1 VGYGD
6 VGKFTAS
13 QFEVPIDI
21 HDPAKGFTVEDFSE
35 YEYAI
40 VCVDTLRGGP
50 TDYTNLS
57 SVLDKLMA
65 DGFTGIV
72 IIRSTIGPDYVE
84 DVLLTV
90 YSPLRIVLF
99 PEFYTA
105 SEMSSGV
112 DKSVMTVLGG
122 NIADV
127 YKVETWLTLLGSPLN
142 TSQYYKCTLQAAA
155 LIKLSSNA
163 ILATK
168 VAMFNV
174 IKLIADDYN
183 VDYNEVRGVLG
194 FDPRLGANYHS
205 LVPSPDDGQYGFGG
219 ACLPKDTLA
228 LSKLDHSEFFASVL
242 RVNKYLGR

>member
-1 VGYGD
+1 M
-6 VGKFTAS
+6 
-13 QFEVPIDI
+13 
-21 HDPAKGFTVEDFSE
+21 HDPAKGFTIENFFK

-57 SVLDKLMA
+57 FVLDRLMA

-72 IIRSTIGPDYVE
+72 VIRSTVGPDYVE

-105 SEMSSGV
+105 TEMSSGV
-112 DKSVMTVLGG
+112 DKSVMTILGG
-122 NIADV
+122 NIGDV
-127 YKVETWLTLLGSPLN
+127 YRVESWLTRVGFPLN

-183 VDYNEVRGVLG
+183 IDYNEVRGVLG
-194 FDPRLGANYHS
+194 FDPRLGAKYHS

-219 ACLPKDTLA
+219 ACLPKDTRALA
-228 LSKLDHSEFFASVL
+228 NIEPCGFFEGVL
-242 RVNKYLGR
+242 KVNECLGR